1 MNKFSATVTK
11 IEHINN
17 LHLVSFRVGNQTL
30 KMVSLELNE
39 LLELDKT
46 ITLSVKSTNI
56 SIAKNFIGLISYT
69 NQLSGKVVDVENGKI
84 LSSIKLDVEGF
95 GFESL
100 ITLEAS
106 LAMELSVDDSVTVLI
121 KGSEVFICG

>member
-17 LHLVSFRVGNQTL
+17 LHLVSFRVGNQTI

-56 SIAKNFIGLISYT
+56 SIAKNFIGLISYA
-69 NQLSGKVVDVENGKI
+69 NQLSGKVTDIKNGRL

-95 GFESL
+95 ILESL

-121 KGSEVFICG
+121 KGSEVFVCG

>member
-69 NQLSGKVVDVENGKI
+69 NQLSGKVVGVENGKI

-100 ITLEAS
+100 ITFEAS